1 LETVPLVARISRAK
15 KPRRPLDDT
24 CSKSRPFPKETI
36 KAAIS
41 EGKALIKD
49 GKTNVEATTAMYAKL
64 KNADRKTAV
73 AAFMEGAGLTEKGA
87 VTYWYNCRRK
97 TVKAPAKS

>member
-1 LETVPLVARISRAK
+1 MTPAQNPA
-15 KPRRPLDDT
+15 
-24 CSKSRPFPKETI
+24 PFPKETI

-41 EGKALIKD
+41 EGKAPLKD
-49 GKTNVEATTAMYAKL
+49 GKTKVEVTAAIYAKL
-64 KNADRKTAV
+64 KNVDRETAV

-97 TVKAPAKS
+97 AGKAKA